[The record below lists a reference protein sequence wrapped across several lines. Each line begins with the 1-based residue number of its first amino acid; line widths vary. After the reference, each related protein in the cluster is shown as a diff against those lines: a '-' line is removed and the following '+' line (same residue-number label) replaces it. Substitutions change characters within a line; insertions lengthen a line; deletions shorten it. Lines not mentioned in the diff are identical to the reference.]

1 MRKFFAGL
9 IKPEYPYRMAL
20 TFLIPFFIILGIIF
34 FLIITWEKSRIG
46 KEQVSNLKHI
56 ARAFFEQ
63 IQVNRAWNTMH
74 GGVYVEVSP
83 HAQPN
88 PFLDDPHRDIVSTEG
103 KRYTKINP
111 AYMTR
116 QLSEIA
122 NTRQG
127 YKFRIVSSNPINPY
141 NEPDEWERAALKKFQ
156 EGISKEESTFYE
168 GKDGNFFRYI
178 APVQIDH
185 PCLKCHKT
193 QEYSVGDIK
202 GGISIFIPTEGFQ
215 MIVSMKTRRT
225 IVSLL
230 TVGIISMIFTG
241 LVTFY
246 FSNMLRQAIIKN
258 IEQERL
264 KTLIELAGA
273 TAHEMRQPMTVI
285 HNLIAIARMK
295 LSNNEP
301 IEQEMNIIAEQSNR
315 MNDIIKKMLNITE
328 YKTKDYIKGKTI
340 VDLDRSSEKANKEDF

>member
-1 MRKFFAGL
+1 MKKFFAG
-9 IKPEYPYRMAL
+9 IIRPENPYRMAL
-20 TFLIPFFIILGIIF
+20 TFLIPFVVILGVLF
-34 FLIITWEKSRIG
+34 FLLVTWEKDRIVR
-46 KEQVSNLKHI
+46 EQVSNLRHI

-88 PFLDDPHRDIVSTEG
+88 PFLDDPHRDIISIEG
-103 KRYTKINP
+103 RRYTKINS

-141 NEPDEWERAALKKFQ
+141 NAPDEWEQSALESFQ
-156 EGISKEESTFYE
+156 NGTSKEASTFSKTKE
-168 GKDGNFFRYI
+168 GSFFRYI
-178 APVQIDH
+178 APIQIEH
-185 PCLKCHKT
+185 PCLKCHQT
-193 QEYSVGDIK
+193 QDYSVGEIK
-202 GGISIFIPTEGFQ
+202 GGISIFIPTEGFE
-215 MIVSMKTRRT
+215 MVLSMKTRRT
-225 IVSLL
+225 IISLL
-230 TVGIISMIFTG
+230 TVGIISLIFLG
-241 LVTFY
+241 LISFY
-246 FSNMLRQAIIKN
+246 LSNMLSHAIKKN
-258 IEQERL
+258 IEQEKL

-273 TAHEMRQPMTVI
+273 AAHEMRQPMTVI
-285 HNLIAIARMK
+285 QNLVAILHMK

-301 IEQEMNIIAEQSNR
+301 INQEIEIIAEQSKR

-328 YKTKDYIKGKTI
+328 YKTKDYIKGKMI
-340 VDLDRSSEKANKEDF
+340 VDLDESSKNPDI